1 MNNILEYMKIHLIS
15 LKQDYDKLP
24 DGDRDSV
31 IHLNGQVLATSHLL
45 SVAKGMIETMNTTDL
60 EPRLQKLIDMG
71 ESGTD
76 ILHGEL
82 KNLML
87 VAEQEYTEIAT
98 EEEEGGY
105 SDAMLSMDR
114 TRAEGRLDALVEI
127 YELTY
132 QLAFAINE
140 RRVKNGDV

>member
-1 MNNILEYMKIHLIS
+1 MMNM
-15 LKQDYDKLP
+15 
-24 DGDRDSV
+24 
-31 IHLNGQVLATSHLL
+31 T
-45 SVAKGMIETMNTTDL
+45 L

-87 VAEQEYTEIAT
+87 EAETDYLEIEK
-98 EEEEGGY
+98 EEREGGY

-114 TRAEGRLDALVEI
+114 TRAEGRMDALVEV
-127 YELTY
+127 YALTY
-132 QLAFAINE
+132 QLAFALSE
-140 RRVKNGDV
+140 RIKNNG